1 MIVNTATLLE
11 KFLSSTGV
19 STDTRKIQAGNL
31 FFALKGPN
39 FNANAMAKEAL
50 EKGARY
56 AIIDDADYLAGER
69 TLLVEDGLLALQAL
83 ATAYRQTLTIPIVGL
98 TGSNGKTTT
107 KELIFSVLSQKYHC
121 FATTGNLN
129 NHIGVP
135 LSVLSIKKEHEI
147 AVIEMGANKQGDI
160 KELVDIAQP
169 THGLI
174 TNIGKAHL
182 EGFGGIEG
190 VRKGKGELLDF
201 LKASGGITF
210 LPQQASAVTE
220 MYQERGM
227 NKSVIV
233 NEALPTTLVE
243 AKPMVRYSLASGEV
257 IDSHLPG
264 IYNFENIQ
272 LAIAVGKFFQLSD
285 EQCNGGI
292 ETYIPNNHRSQFIK
306 IGSNQV
312 LMDAYNANPSSMSAA
327 ISHFAETEGTPKIII
342 LGDMFELGDSS
353 ASEHAALGQLIAPLG
368 FEKVLLVGSHMQ
380 HALVHLPSAYY
391 FPDKFGLHTWLQDHP
406 ITDSFL
412 LVKGSRGIQLESVLA
427 FLENSK

>member
-285 EQCNGGI
+285 EQCNRGI

>member
-39 FNANAMAKEAL
+39 FNANAMAEEAL
-50 EKGARY
+50 EKGAQY
-56 AIIDDADYLAGER
+56 AIIDDADYLAGEH

-147 AVIEMGANKQGDI
+147 GVIEMGANKQGDI

-210 LPQQASAVTE
+210 LPQQASVVTE

-285 EQCNGGI
+285 EQCNRGI

>member
-39 FNANAMAKEAL
+39 FNANAMAEEAL
-50 EKGARY
+50 EKGAQY

-285 EQCNGGI
+285 EQCNRGI

>member
-50 EKGARY
+50 EKGAQY

-69 TLLVEDGLLALQAL
+69 TLLVKDGLLALQAL

-285 EQCNGGI
+285 EQCNRGI

>member
-50 EKGARY
+50 EKGAQY

-129 NHIGVP
+129 NHIVVP

-285 EQCNGGI
+285 EQCNRGI